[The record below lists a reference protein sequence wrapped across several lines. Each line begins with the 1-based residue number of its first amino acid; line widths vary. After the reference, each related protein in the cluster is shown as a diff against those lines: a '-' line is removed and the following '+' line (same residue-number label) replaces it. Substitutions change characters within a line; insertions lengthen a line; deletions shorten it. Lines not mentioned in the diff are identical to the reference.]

1 MSTAAQIAANTI
13 NAQSSTGARTEAG
26 HAASSKNAT
35 TFGLYASQDFIRPG
49 EQPLYDQIEES
60 LARELAP
67 VGLLELNLVD
77 EIHRA
82 MWRLHRCG
90 IVEAS
95 FNVPG
100 EAGDPIPDPMQNEAH
115 AKLQLSVDR
124 ARNQAHRLLHKCT
137 AELRKLQTERHYR
150 NESLPAETDMSGF
163 GICDVQSVHKGLDRQ
178 FMAEYRRKKFTAM
191 AEINALLDIRIP
203 QLPKSGSNCKTDSE
217 PARKAA

>member
-1 MSTAAQIAANTI
+1 MSTTAQIAANTI
-13 NAQSSTGARTEAG
+13 NSQSSTGARTEAG

-35 TFGLYASQDFIRPG
+35 THGLYASQDFIRPG

-67 VGLLELNLVD
+67 QGLLELNLVD

-100 EAGDPIPDPMQNEAH
+100 EAGEAIPDPMQNEAQ

-137 AELRKLQTERHYR
+137 AELRKLQTERQYR
-150 NESLPAETDMSGF
+150 NESFPEGTDISNL
-163 GICDVQSVHKGLDRQ
+163 GICDLATIHKDVGRQ
-178 FMAEYRRKKFTAM
+178 IMAEYRRKKFTRM
-191 AEINALLDIRIP
+191 AEINALPDIRV
-203 QLPKSGSNCKTDSE
+203 PKSGSFCKSD
-217 PARKAA
+217 PAPASQAA